1 MPKLTKKIVDDAES
15 DGCDRILWDDE
26 LASFGLHIKPSGA
39 KSYLVQYRDRRS
51 RSRRM
56 TIGKAGVLT
65 PQQAR
70 DKAKEILAAVQL
82 GRDPAAELAKQ
93 RAAPIVAE
101 LAERYLA
108 EWVAVKNK
116 PKTQRENTPLVRNI
130 IVPRLGSMLVESVP
144 GKAVKA
150 PASRHEGHADPGQSR
165 AGDLVED
172 VRFRRGSA
180 SPQPSARHRA
190 L

>member
-1 MPKLTKKIVDDAES
+1 MPKLTKKIVDGAES

-26 LASFGLHIKPSGA
+26 LASFGLRIKPRGA
-39 KSYLVQYRDRRS
+39 KAYLVQYRDQRG

-82 GRDPAAELAKQ
+82 GRDPAAELAKR
-93 RAAPIVAE
+93 RAASTVAE

-108 EWVAVKNK
+108 EWVAV
-116 PKTQRENTPLVRNI
+116 ENS
-130 IVPRLGSMLVESVP
+130 PRP
-144 GKAVKA
+144 RGKIRDWYV
-150 PASRHEGHADPGQSR
+150 
-165 AGDLVED
+165 
-172 VRFRRGSA
+172 
-180 SPQPSARHRA
+180 
-190 L
+190 